1 MNTPETTEINENT
14 QKDTDEVGQY
24 IDFKENTKTED
35 EQLKAQELFQSLKK
49 KLMKVY
55 KQRKGD
61 KVSLCP
67 QMLRELYDLIIY
79 EFTDVEKAS
88 IAIYELQ
95 TYLIEVSVYP
105 KDYYQGMRFEVFFNW
120 LMTSIRYD
128 PKLWIKSSPIYKK
141 VFE

>member
-1 MNTPETTEINENT
+1 LDILNTPETTEINENT

-67 QMLRELYDLIIY
+67 
-79 EFTDVEKAS
+79 
-88 IAIYELQ
+88 
-95 TYLIEVSVYP
+95 
-105 KDYYQGMRFEVFFNW
+105 
-120 LMTSIRYD
+120 
-128 PKLWIKSSPIYKK
+128 
-141 VFE
+141 